1 MPLFDG
7 LLVLHITGGTIALLS
22 GPVPMLSRKGSR
34 LHRRA
39 GDLYA
44 VAMTATAASALLL
57 ALVTGKVFFAALAIF
72 AFFLVF
78 NGVRASGFRRRGRPS
93 RADDAVCI
101 VTAAFSAWMLWHGV
115 EFMDVTSGF
124 FGAGGAYLVWNQW
137 RRLRDPAVDW
147 LRVHLISMGAAYTA
161 TATAFLAVNLTFLP
175 HPVAFI
181 VPALVGTAAIGWAA
195 ARYDRGAAA
204 RPAVNDVLADQV
216 MDMARKS

>member
-115 EFMDVTSGF
+115 EFDGRHQRF
-124 FGAGGAYLVWNQW
+124 LWCW
-137 RRLRDPAVDW
+137 R
-147 LRVHLISMGAAYTA
+147 G
-161 TATAFLAVNLTFLP
+161 LP
-175 HPVAFI
+175 GVEPVAPI
-181 VPALVGTAAIGWAA
+181 TRSGG
-195 ARYDRGAAA
+195 
-204 RPAVNDVLADQV
+204 
-216 MDMARKS
+216 